1 MNTDIHVNEDGEY
14 TLPCVEALLAGT
26 LALMTGHAQSDDAV
40 HRRLMAKK
48 IASNLFFLN
57 QHPGLTEAFRTV
69 LNRLQKSW
77 QQFDAEADMP
87 LTSATPQG
95 LWHPAPGSVQ

>member
-1 MNTDIHVNEDGEY
+1 MNTDIHVDQDGEY

-40 HRRLMAKK
+40 HRGLMAKK
-48 IASNLFFLN
+48 IASNLFFLH

-69 LNRLQKSW
+69 LARLQKNW
-77 QQFDAEADMP
+77 QQFDIEGSAMA
-87 LTSATPQG
+87 SATPQR
-95 LWHPAPGSVQ
+95 LWHEAHRSVQ

>member
-1 MNTDIHVNEDGEY
+1 MNTDIHVDQDGEY

-48 IASNLFFLN
+48 VASNLFFLH
-57 QHPGLTEAFRTV
+57 QHPGLNEAFRTV
-69 LNRLQKSW
+69 LARLQKNW
-77 QQFDAEADMP
+77 QQFDIEGAA
-87 LTSATPQG
+87 LTSATSHR
-95 LWHPAPGSVQ
+95 LWHEAHRSVQ